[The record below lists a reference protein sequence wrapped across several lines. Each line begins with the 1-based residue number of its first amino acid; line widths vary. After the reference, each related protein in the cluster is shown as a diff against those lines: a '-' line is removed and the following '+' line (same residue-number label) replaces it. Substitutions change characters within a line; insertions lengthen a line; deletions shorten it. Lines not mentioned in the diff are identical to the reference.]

1 MQVIA
6 HPCSCTQLA
15 TRAPL
20 CFLAFAAP
28 SIDPFAMAVKCS
40 SGANSAMKA
49 SLVLMLL
56 FGAVVAA
63 HGRQVAI
70 DNQTCKLLTVN
81 GVVLNA
87 TLSVLV
93 NVALDGLLHIGVL
106 DSAGNIVKG
115 VVPIPECVDEV
126 TLKYVGGHG
135 ILVTV
140 TGVVG
145 SILGLLGN
153 LLNAILGTV
162 LGVVGV
168 ALKCL

>member
-1 MQVIA
+1 
-6 HPCSCTQLA
+6 
-15 TRAPL
+15 
-20 CFLAFAAP
+20 
-28 SIDPFAMAVKCS
+28 MAVKCS

-63 HGRQVAI
+63 HGRQVTI
-70 DNQTCKLLTVN
+70 DNHTCKLHKIN
-81 GVVLNA
+81 GQVLDVA
-87 TLSVLV
+87 LSVLV
-93 NVALDGLLHIGVL
+93 QVGLDGLLHLEVL
-106 DSAGNIVKG
+106 DSAGHIVKG
-115 VVPIPECVDEV
+115 VVPIPDCVDKV
-126 TLKYVGGHG
+126 ALKYVDGQG

-153 LLNAILGTV
+153 LLNAILGSL

-168 ALKCL
+168 VLKCP